1 MLSAIS
7 PLVAALAL
15 VHPHRAPVQAV
26 RALPLPMH
34 RIHCTPAMMASSD
47 EAKQREEQKKDGPN
61 FAPSKTSGRRIG
73 GAVPPSQASSSDD
86 GDERSIPDTLLA
98 VVPIAFLLLAVN
110 SLGGMMSQPRQSFSY
125 SISTYSESVVRTDD
139 GTGQPRFET
148 RRDSSFSTN
157 IPGLAE
163 RLAQENAANQRLFP
177 DR

>member
-15 VHPHRAPVQAV
+15 VHPHRAPVPAV

-47 EAKQREEQKKDGPN
+47 EAKQREEQKKDGPTCTLEDEW
-61 FAPSKTSGRRIG
+61 PQDWRR
-73 GAVPPSQASSSDD
+73 VPPSQASSSDD
-86 GDERSIPDTLLA
+86 GDERNIPDTLLA
-98 VVPIAFLLLAVN
+98 VVPIAFLLLAAN
-110 SLGGMMSQPRQSFSY
+110 SLGGMMPQPQQSFSY